1 MESVIRMVRGFR
13 GRGGALDKQQQQ
25 HDDFMVKVSLGEVSK

>member
-13 GRGGALDKQQQQ
+13 GRGGALDKQQQ
-25 HDDFMVKVSLGEVSK
+25 HDDLMVKVSLGEASK